1 MGKHGYTGYIR
12 VYKVYSITR
21 VFMGTQGY
29 TGYTVFLGKT
39 WVHKIYRGIEG
50 IQYYWAKHGCT
61 RYIGVCRVYSTTR
74 VNMGTQGI

>member
-1 MGKHGYTGYIR
+1 MGKHGYTGYIG

-21 VFMGTQGY
+21 VFMGTQEC

-50 IQYYWAKHGCT
+50 IQYY
-61 RYIGVCRVYSTTR
+61 
-74 VNMGTQGI
+74 